1 MPPQDALQLAP
12 KGDNPLE
19 YEQSHVHEVYDNIAE
34 HFSATRYKVRA
45 YFQGSNGT
53 SV

>member
-12 KGDNPLE
+12 KADNPLE
-19 YEQSHVHEVYDNIAE
+19 YEQNHVHEVYDTISD

-45 YFQGSNGT
+45 YF
-53 SV
+53 